1 MRWTLFALAMG
12 LVCSGCNQEL
22 DPADAAQMMQ
32 PKVEVFFN
40 YPGSSQANGT
50 NPEADDIVVQMIDRA
65 NVTIDFAVMGFSRRS
80 IVSAL
85 ERAYHRGISL
95 RFVGN
100 SRHAFGT
107 VRGYLTLDHLNVP
120 TQNGNQNHIMHD
132 KFFVID
138 SRFTITG
145 TGNITT
151 TGFSRNDNNW
161 VLIDSPQV
169 AADFTAEFEQMFAGR
184 FGFAKKNLE
193 NGNLYQVGDSQVE
206 FYFLHRKTPWG
217 ES

>member
-1 MRWTLFALAMG
+1 MSCRLIATL
-12 LVCSGCNQEL
+12 LVLTHLGCAQDL
-22 DPADAAQMMQ
+22 DPADRAAMTT

-40 YPGSSQANGT
+40 YPGSRQANGI
-50 NPEADDIVVQMIDRA
+50 NPEADDIVVQQIDRA
-65 NVTIDFAVMGFSRRS
+65 NATIDFAVMGFSRRS
-80 IVSAL
+80 IVNAL
-85 ERAYHRGISL
+85 ERAYHRGVQM

-107 VRGYLTLDHLNVP
+107 VRGYLTLDRINVP

-161 VLIDSPQV
+161 VFIDSPQV

-184 FGFAKKNLE
+184 FGLAK
-193 NGNLYQVGDSQVE
+193 
-206 FYFLHRKTPWG
+206 
-217 ES
+217 